1 MMKNIEKEL
10 IKSLST
16 NIKNVPMISKEL
28 KYPQDH
34 IRKILRIM
42 RIKGIVK
49 MYSKNRIINL
59 WYLTKKGKK
68 LLKNINFN

>member
-1 MMKNIEKEL
+1 MMKTIEKDL

-28 KYPQDH
+28 KYSQEH
-34 IRKILRIM
+34 IRKILRMM
-42 RIKGIVK
+42 RIRGIVK

-68 LLKNINFN
+68 LLKDINFN